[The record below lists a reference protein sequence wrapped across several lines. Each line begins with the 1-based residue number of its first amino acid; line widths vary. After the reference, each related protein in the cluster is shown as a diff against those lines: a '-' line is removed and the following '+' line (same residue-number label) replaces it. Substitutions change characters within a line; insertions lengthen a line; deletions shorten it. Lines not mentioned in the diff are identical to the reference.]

1 VGKKVVV
8 VLLVMVLSAI
18 LVGSVY
24 AGPGVSGR
32 FSVGS
37 LLAEITVTELQ
48 GRAPNGL
55 TVRLDTSLSG
65 HVLCA
70 DQFHPDIVGAA
81 VSQLAVSETNSVS
94 AHDIRRGRRAS
105 LNIELSNSEIN
116 DLLPDPASLCPAGTS
131 LVKLRIESFTATL
144 TAEEINGNHPFLASA
159 TYECTVNYSRQ
170 RHGQTTVPADCH
182 LTGEQSS

>member
-1 VGKKVVV
+1 VGKKFVV
-8 VLLVMVLSAI
+8 VLLVLVLSAI

-55 TVRLDTSLSG
+55 IVSLDTSLTG
-65 HVLCA
+65 FVLCA
-70 DQFHPDIVGAA
+70 DQFHSDIVGAQ
-81 VSQLAVSETNSVS
+81 VTQLAVSDSQSVL

-105 LNIELSNSEIN
+105 LSIELSNGEIN
-116 DLLPDPASLCPAGTS
+116 HLLPDPASLCPAGTS
-131 LVKLRIESFTATL
+131 LVKLRIDSFTATL

-159 TYECTVNYSRQ
+159 TYECTVNYDRQ
-170 RHGQTTVPADCH
+170 RHGAITVPASCH
-182 LTGEQSS
+182 LTSEQSS